1 MSLISP
7 EIIDGATG
15 APEHAMKMQKQIT
28 FMTQHTH
35 KHTHEWLAHTSII
48 CMWTWGEVLKMW
60 SEAVT
65 VSFFINQT
73 LKEKETLVAVFIR

>member
-1 MSLISP
+1 MLLWGKSERGFRCCTQNWLPENFQLSLISP

-35 KHTHEWLAHTSII
+35 KHTHE
-48 CMWTWGEVLKMW
+48 
-60 SEAVT
+60 
-65 VSFFINQT
+65 
-73 LKEKETLVAVFIR
+73 